1 MIPVYQCEL
10 DREIPLEYIGTV
22 IYIGPYDPLSFT
34 NGKDYAIVRDDN
46 GWLKVVDDTEEDYIY
61 DLSEPNTRGGKFY
74 YLDDP
79 QGILKDLMNAYKA
92 PDREDRRALEVNEMT
107 VKEVIDRWDPYDL
120 LAFAPSDEYSKE
132 IRRIEDDLSTPAN
145 REPEALAN
153 RLSTLFDE
161 EDIVPEKRT
170 FFETAESILS
180 AHHKKTE
187 RSKTD
192 E

>member
-74 YLDDP
+74 YS
-79 QGILKDLMNAYKA
+79 
-92 PDREDRRALEVNEMT
+92 MT
-107 VKEVIDRWDPYDL
+107 RKE
-120 LAFAPSDEYSKE
+120 F
-132 IRRIEDDLSTPAN
+132 
-145 REPEALAN
+145 
-153 RLSTLFDE
+153 
-161 EDIVPEKRT
+161 
-170 FFETAESILS
+170 
-180 AHHKKTE
+180 
-187 RSKTD
+187 
-192 E
+192 